1 MPRRKYAV
9 SFLGVGGVGK
19 TTYIYRLLG
28 LSREPRVTRRPRF
41 YVLRVGDMELF
52 LLDAPGQFAAE
63 VAALYNEA
71 VRKYAAQIDLV
82 AYMYDLTAPHTLN
95 DLFKIEVRLAFNPRK
110 ILIGNKRDLAE
121 ELGIYTEGE
130 EAAKA
135 LGATRVYYTSA
146 LKDDPNT
153 LLHLILENLQ

>member
-1 MPRRKYAV
+1 
-9 SFLGVGGVGK
+9 VGK

-28 LSREPRVTRRPRF
+28 LSKVPKVTRRPQF

-52 LLDAPGQFAAE
+52 LLDAPGQYAAE
-63 VAALYNEA
+63 VVALYNEA
-71 VRKYAAQIDLV
+71 VKTYGAQIDLIV
-82 AYMYDLTAPHTLN
+82 YVYDVTDRRTLEELLQHAP
-95 DLFKIEVRLAFNPRK
+95 LASYAPRK

-121 ELGIYTEGE
+121 ERGTFVRGE

-146 LKDDPNT
+146 LKDDQNT
-153 LLHLILENLQ
+153 LLHIILENL

>member
-28 LSREPRVTRRPRF
+28 LSKEPRVTRRPRF

-52 LLDAPGQFAAE
+52 LLDAPRQYAAE
-63 VAALYNEA
+63 VVALYNEA
-71 VRKYAAQIDLV
+71 VKKYAAQIDLV
-82 AYMYDLTAPHTLN
+82 AYMYDLTAPHTLD
-95 DLFKIEVRLAFNPRK
+95 DLFKIDARAAFAPRK

-130 EAAKA
+130 EVAKA
-135 LGATRVYYTSA
+135 LGATRVYYASA
-146 LKDDPNT
+146 LKDDPST
-153 LLHLILENLQ
+153 LLHIILENLY

>member
-1 MPRRKYAV
+1 MKRRAV

-28 LSREPRVTRRPRF
+28 LSKVPKVTKRPRF
-41 YVLRVGDMELF
+41 YELRIGDLELF
-52 LLDAPGQFAAE
+52 LLDAPGQYAAE

-71 VRKYAAQIDLV
+71 VKTYGAQIDLV
-82 AYMYDLTAPHTLN
+82 VYMYDVTDRRTLEELLHLAP
-95 DLFKIEVRLAFNPRK
+95 LASYAPRR

-121 ELGIYTEGE
+121 ERGTFVRGE
-130 EAAKA
+130 EVAEA
-135 LGATRVYYTSA
+135 LGAVRVYYTSA

-153 LLHLILENLQ
+153 LLHIILENL

>member
-1 MPRRKYAV
+1 M

-28 LSREPRVTRRPRF
+28 LSRTPRVTRRPQF
-41 YVLRVGDMELF
+41 YALRVGDMELF
-52 LLDAPGQFAAE
+52 LLDAPGQYAAE
-63 VAALYNEA
+63 VVALYNEA
-71 VRKYAAQIDLV
+71 VKTYGAQIDLI
-82 AYMYDLTAPHTLN
+82 AYMYDVTDRRTLEELLQLAP
-95 DLFKIEVRLAFNPRK
+95 LASYAPRK

-121 ELGIYTEGE
+121 ERGTFVRGE

-146 LKDDPNT
+146 LKDSPDT
-153 LLHLILENLQ
+153 LLKVLLEGLSATQNI

>member
-1 MPRRKYAV
+1 MRRHAV
-9 SFLGVGGVGK
+9 SCLGAGGVGK

-28 LSREPRVTRRPRF
+28 LSRTPRVTRRPQF

-52 LLDAPGQFAAE
+52 LLDAPGQYAAE
-63 VAALYNEA
+63 VVALYNEA
-71 VRKYAAQIDLV
+71 VKTYGAQIDLIV
-82 AYMYDLTAPHTLN
+82 YMYDVTDRRTLEELLQIAP
-95 DLFKIEVRLAFNPRK
+95 LAGYAPRK

-121 ELGIYTEGE
+121 ERGTFVRGE

-135 LGATRVYYTSA
+135 LGATRVYYTSV

-153 LLHLILENLQ
+153 LLHIILENL

>member
-1 MPRRKYAV
+1 
-9 SFLGVGGVGK
+9 VGK

-28 LSREPRVTRRPRF
+28 LSKVPKVTKRPRF
-41 YVLRVGDMELF
+41 YVLRVGDLELF
-52 LLDAPGQFAAE
+52 LLDAPGQYAAE

-71 VRKYAAQIDLV
+71 VRMYGAQIDLV
-82 AYMYDLTAPHTLN
+82 AYMYDVTDRRTLEELLQLAP
-95 DLFKIEVRLAFNPRK
+95 LASYAPRK

-121 ELGIYTEGE
+121 ERGTFVRGE

-146 LKDDPNT
+146 LKDDPST
-153 LLHLILENLQ
+153 LLHIILENL

>member
-1 MPRRKYAV
+1 MKRHAV

-41 YVLRVGDMELF
+41 YVLRVGDLELF
-52 LLDAPGQFAAE
+52 LLDAPGQYAIE

-71 VRKYAAQIDLV
+71 VRTYGAQIDLV
-82 AYMYDLTAPHTLN
+82 AYMYDVTNRHTLEE
-95 DLFKIEVRLAFNPRK
+95 LLQLAPLASYAPRK

-121 ELGIYTEGE
+121 ERGTFVHGE

-135 LGATRVYYTSA
+135 LGTTHVYYTSA

-153 LLHLILENLQ
+153 LLHIILENL

>member
-1 MPRRKYAV
+1 
-9 SFLGVGGVGK
+9 VGK

-28 LSREPRVTRRPRF
+28 LSKEPRVTRRPRF
-41 YVLRVGDMELF
+41 YVLRVGDLELF

-71 VRKYAAQIDLV
+71 VKTYGAQIDLI
-82 AYMYDLTAPHTLN
+82 AYMYDVTDRRTLEELLQIAP
-95 DLFKIEVRLAFNPRK
+95 LAGYAPRR

-121 ELGIYTEGE
+121 ERGTFVRGE

-135 LGATRVYYTSA
+135 LGAARVYYTSA

-153 LLHLILENLQ
+153 LLHIILENL